1 MRLKTNSN
9 FRLTKRT
16 KTILAIVKFSDPHVR
31 GAFKSMMID
40 AQVAA
45 AMPTPKRSDRS

>member
-1 MRLKTNSN
+1 MRSKTNSN
-9 FRLTKRT
+9 FKLTKRT

-45 AMPTPKRSDRS
+45 AMPAPKKETK